1 MEDKKVDVLFK
12 WKFKQ
17 HMAMA
22 KEHALMETAEYR
34 HKTIIRETHT
44 EFKNG
49 KQGKTEIIYWT
60 PSDINNYE
68 TLDKLL
74 EAIDLAYR
82 PIPYSEKE
90 GD

>member
-1 MEDKKVDVLFK
+1 MEDKKVDILFK
-12 WKFKQ
+12 WRFKQ

-22 KEHALMETAEYR
+22 KGYALLEAAEYR
-34 HKTIIRETHT
+34 HKTIIRETHV

-49 KQGKTEIIYWT
+49 KQGKTEVIYWT
-60 PSDINNYE
+60 PFIINNYE

-74 EAIDLAYR
+74 EAIDLTHR
-82 PIPYSEKE
+82 PILYLEKE